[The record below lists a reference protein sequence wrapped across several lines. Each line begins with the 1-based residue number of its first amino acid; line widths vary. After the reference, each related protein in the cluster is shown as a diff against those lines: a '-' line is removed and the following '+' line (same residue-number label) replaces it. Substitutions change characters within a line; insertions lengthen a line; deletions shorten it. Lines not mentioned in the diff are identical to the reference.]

1 MAIRLD
7 CPRCKTPLHVPGN
20 LAGGYAN
27 CPRCK
32 GRLWVPKDA
41 PEDATRVETIEI
53 LMNGD
58 TGPAAAASITSPEGS
73 HAAWT
78 MAPWAFTPP
87 APASIVPHR
96 RVARLITAESAD
108 STLKRG
114 DDGQLPELHLAEDAA
129 EKSRGTRARP
139 VPPLALL
146 GILGLSVAI
155 SLALVLYD
163 GPVPANSA
171 AGKKAAMR
179 QKIEDH
185 YFGSGTLEAKRLEPY
200 QLLLREA
207 QQAQSR
213 GDDKTERQRYHKVLD
228 MLRAE
233 RGAEER
239 GLTGSR
245 SKDKELEEAI
255 SVLLGGG

>member
-1 MAIRLD
+1 
-7 CPRCKTPLHVPGN
+7 
-20 LAGGYAN
+20 
-27 CPRCK
+27 
-32 GRLWVPKDA
+32 
-41 PEDATRVETIEI
+41 
-53 LMNGD
+53 
-58 TGPAAAASITSPEGS
+58 
-73 HAAWT
+73 
-78 MAPWAFTPP
+78 
-87 APASIVPHR
+87 
-96 RVARLITAESAD
+96 
-108 STLKRG
+108 
-114 DDGQLPELHLAEDAA
+114 
-129 EKSRGTRARP
+129 
-139 VPPLALL
+139 
-146 GILGLSVAI
+146 
-155 SLALVLYD
+155 
-163 GPVPANSA
+163 
-171 AGKKAAMR
+171 MR

-213 GDDKTERQRYHKVLD
+213 GDDKTERKRYHKVLD